1 MNHIPETPHTDRR
14 RWLVLA
20 LMTAIIPLKA
30 VAAGTDSP
38 TMVAPTPAL
47 QGNTS
52 SGQRIRL
59 ADHRN
64 RVVLVFYWST
74 GCAVCRDKMR
84 ELRANLSGW
93 QGQSFTLIG
102 VNMDLKRQDWI
113 DHERLV
119 AQTVPAPQRFLSV
132 WAGDADFRD
141 TMGRPE
147 QLPGA
152 RLIDKTGKLVE
163 TYRGRIPAE
172 AWDRVAELL

>member
-1 MNHIPETPHTDRR
+1 MPHTPETALTDRR
-14 RWLVLA
+14 QWLTLA
-20 LMTAIIPLKA
+20 LMAAITPLN
-30 VAAGTDSP
+30 AAGAEPPSP
-38 TMVAPTPAL
+38 GALAPTL
-47 QGNTS
+47 EGTTS
-52 SGQRIRL
+52 DGKRFKL

-84 ELRANLSGW
+84 ELRANLLGW
-93 QGQSFTLIG
+93 QSQAFTLIG
-102 VNMDLKRQDWI
+102 VNMDARRPDWI
-113 DHERLV
+113 AYERLV
-119 AQTVPAPQRFLSV
+119 AQTVPAAQRFVSV

-152 RLIDKTGKLVE
+152 CLIDKSGKLVE

-172 AWDRVAELL
+172 AWDRIAELL

>member
-1 MNHIPETPHTDRR
+1 MHPVPNTPLADRR
-14 RWLVLA
+14 QWLTLA
-20 LMTAIIPLKA
+20 LITAITPLKA
-30 VAAGTDSP
+30 FAAGTDSP
-38 TMVAPTPAL
+38 TTVAPTPAL
-47 QGNTS
+47 EGTNF
-52 SGQRIRL
+52 SGQRIQL

-64 RVVLVFYWST
+64 RVVLVLYWST

-84 ELRANLSGW
+84 ELRANLMGW
-93 QGQSFTLIG
+93 HSQAFTLIG
-102 VNMDLKRQDWI
+102 VNMDPRRQDWI

-119 AQTVPAPQRFLSV
+119 AQTVPVVQRFPSV

-172 AWDRVAELL
+172 AWDRIAELL